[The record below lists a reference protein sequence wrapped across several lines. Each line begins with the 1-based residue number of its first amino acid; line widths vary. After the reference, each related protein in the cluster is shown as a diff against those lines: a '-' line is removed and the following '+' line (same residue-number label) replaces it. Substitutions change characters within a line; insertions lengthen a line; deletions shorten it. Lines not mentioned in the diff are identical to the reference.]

1 MADSSPHAK
10 VLIVNDD
17 PSTLLALS
25 SILSGPEEEALYTVF
40 MVQSGEEALREILKH
55 DFAVILLD
63 VSMPGMDGFETADAI
78 RSHPRSAS
86 VPIIFITA
94 YYGDELN
101 RMKGYQKGGADYLF
115 APIIPQ
121 VVQTKVAVF
130 VELNLKT
137 QELQRKT
144 AALQAINTDLRYQRM
159 LDLERVNIQLQTE
172 IDERRVAE
180 ERGQDLVGRDSLT
193 GLFNRQKFLQLLEN
207 QLMSATG
214 EAGLIY
220 CDIDNFKSINNQ
232 HDNATGDLLLKQ
244 VSEKLVQLTSEGDVV
259 ARVGSDEFA
268 LWIKHVTNPE
278 QLSVIAKKIASALA
292 EITTINDKP
301 VNISVAL
308 GAARFPVDGASAE
321 TLFKFAAA
329 NSQSQHV
336 GAPIKLAAGKVKK

>member
-40 MVQSGEEALREILKH
+40 MVQSGEEALREVLKH

-63 VSMPGMDGFETADAI
+63 VSMPGMDGFETAEAI

-144 AALQAINTDLRYQRM
+144 AALQAINTDLRYQRL

-172 IDERRVAE
+172 IDERRAAE
-180 ERGQDLVGRDSLT
+180 ARGQDLVGRDSLT
-193 GLFNRQKFLQLLEN
+193 GLLNRQKFLQLLGDH
-207 QLMSATG
+207 LATAN

-220 CDIDNFKSINNQ
+220 FDLDNFKNINNE
-232 HDNATGDLLLKQ
+232 HGNEAGDLLLKQ
-244 VSEKLVQLTSEGDVV
+244 VAEKLAKIQADGDQL

-268 LWIKHVTNPE
+268 FLIAHADRDSLVDA
-278 QLSVIAKKIASALA
+278 AKKIAAAMGDINLVNDQSVTLSATLG
-292 EITTINDKP
+292 T
-301 VNISVAL
+301 AL
-308 GAARFPVDGASAE
+308 FPVDGDSAE
-321 TLFKFAAA
+321 NLFRFASTTAVKQK
-329 NSQSQHV
+329 S
-336 GAPIKLAAGKVKK
+336 GASVKVASKK

>member
-1 MADSSPHAK
+1 
-10 VLIVNDD
+10 
-17 PSTLLALS
+17 
-25 SILSGPEEEALYTVF
+25 

-144 AALQAINTDLRYQRM
+144 AALQAINTDLRYQRL

-172 IDERRVAE
+172 IDERRMAE
-180 ERGQDLVGRDSLT
+180 ARGQDLVGRDSLT
-193 GLFNRQKFLQLLEN
+193 GLFNRQKFLQLLGDH
-207 QLMSATG
+207 LATAS

-220 CDIDNFKSINNQ
+220 LDLNDFHHINNEYG
-232 HDNATGDLLLKQ
+232 NAAGDQLLKQFAGTLTQLQAEGDLL
-244 VSEKLVQLTSEGDVV
+244 

-268 LWIKHVTNPE
+268 LLIVNTNRE
-278 QLSVIAKKIASALA
+278 RLTETAKKITAALGEINQIDKAPVSLSAA
-292 EITTINDKP
+292 MG
-301 VNISVAL
+301 VAL
-308 GAARFPVDGASAE
+308 FPADGDSVESLFRFVTATSA
-321 TLFKFAAA
+321 K
-329 NSQSQHV
+329 QKP
-336 GAPIKLAAGKVKK
+336 GAPAKRASHK

>member
-144 AALQAINTDLRYQRM
+144 AALQAINTDLRYQRL

-172 IDERRVAE
+172 IDERRLAE
-180 ERGQDLVGRDSLT
+180 ARGQDLAGRDSLT
-193 GLFNRQKFLQLLEN
+193 GLFNRQKFLQLFGERL
-207 QLMSATG
+207 STTS

-220 CDIDNFKSINNQ
+220 LDLDCFNNINVRY
-232 HDNATGDLLLKQ
+232 DNATGDQLLKL
-244 VSEKLVQLTSEGDVV
+244 VAEKLGQLAADGNLA

-268 LWIKHVTNPE
+268 LFVPSATRE
-278 QLSVIAKKIASALA
+278 QLTVMAKKITTTLG
-292 EITTINDKP
+292 EINQINDQP
-301 VNISVAL
+301 VSVSATLGMAL
-308 GAARFPVDGASAE
+308 FPADGGDAE
-321 TLFKFAAA
+321 QLFKFATAKA
-329 NSQSQHV
+329 GKKHTNASV
-336 GAPIKLAAGKVKK
+336 KLASNK

>member
-63 VSMPGMDGFETADAI
+63 VSMPGMDGFETAEAI

-144 AALQAINTDLRYQRM
+144 AALQAINTDLRYQRL

-172 IDERRVAE
+172 IDERRMAE
-180 ERGQDLVGRDSLT
+180 ARGQDLVGRDSLT
-193 GLFNRQKFLQLLEN
+193 GLLNRQKFLQLLGEH
-207 QLMSATG
+207 LATAN

-220 CDIDNFKSINNQ
+220 FDLNNFKNINLEYGNES
-232 HDNATGDLLLKQ
+232 GDLLLKQ
-244 VSEKLVQLTSEGDVV
+244 VAEKLAAIQADGDQL

-268 LWIKHVTNPE
+268 LLVANTNRERLTETAENITAALGEINQVDNTPVS
-278 QLSVIAKKIASALA
+278 LSA
-292 EITTINDKP
+292 
-301 VNISVAL
+301 AL
-308 GAARFPVDGASAE
+308 GAALFPADGDSAE
-321 TLFKFAAA
+321 SLFRFAATKSA
-329 NSQSQHV
+329 KQKP
-336 GAPIKLAAGKVKK
+336 ATPVKRSSHK

>member
-63 VSMPGMDGFETADAI
+63 VSMPGMDGFETAEAI

-144 AALQAINTDLRYQRM
+144 AALQAINSDLRYQRM
-159 LDLERVNIQLQTE
+159 MDLERVNIQLQTE
-172 IDERRVAE
+172 IDERRMAE
-180 ERGQDLVGRDSLT
+180 ARGQDLAGRDSLT
-193 GLFNRQKFLQLLEN
+193 GLFNRQKFLQLLDD
-207 QLMSATG
+207 QLQSASG

-220 CDIDNFKSINNQ
+220 LDLDNFKRINHQ
-232 HDNATGDLLLKQ
+232 YGNAAGDLLLKQ
-244 VSEKLVQLTSEGDVV
+244 VAERLRSLQFDGDLVG
-259 ARVGSDEFA
+259 RVGSDEFA
-268 LWIKHVTNPE
+268 IFIKTGSRE
-278 QLSVIAKKIASALA
+278 QLATEVKKITAVLGEIDNLEDQVLHVSAAVGSALFPIDCNSAEALFDLAARNAEQQHLNTSIKRASAIAKK
-292 EITTINDKP
+292 
-301 VNISVAL
+301 
-308 GAARFPVDGASAE
+308 
-321 TLFKFAAA
+321 
-329 NSQSQHV
+329 
-336 GAPIKLAAGKVKK
+336 

>member
-25 SILSGPEEEALYTVF
+25 SILSGPEEEAAYTVF

-159 LDLERVNIQLQTE
+159 MDLERVNIQLQAE
-172 IDERRVAE
+172 IDERRMAE
-180 ERGQDLVGRDSLT
+180 ARGQDLVGRDSLT
-193 GLFNRQKFLQLLEN
+193 GLLNRQNFLQLLGN
-207 QLMSATG
+207 YLQTTG

-220 CDIDNFKSINNQ
+220 LDLDNFKSINNQ
-232 HDNATGDLLLKQ
+232 HDSATGDLLLKL
-244 VSEKLVQLTSEGDVV
+244 VAEKLSHLASESDLV

-268 LWIKHVTNPE
+268 IFISTADRE
-278 QLSVIAKKIASALA
+278 QLGAATKKIAAVLG
-292 EITTINDKP
+292 EITGVNDRL
-301 VNISVAL
+301 VSVSATVGTAL
-308 GAARFPVDGASAE
+308 FPVDGDSAE
-321 TLFKFAAA
+321 SLFKLAAA
-329 NSQSQHV
+329 N
-336 GAPIKLAAGKVKK
+336 AAQQQLNTPVKFASAIAKK